1 MILSI
6 NKDIDIRLNILM
18 LSYMKHGNDFLV
30 IKDKESRFVYAN
42 KVTIHY
48 SNFSKGLYNKLF

>member
-1 MILSI
+1 MKLSI

-18 LSYMKHGNDFLV
+18 LSYMNHGNDFGV

-42 KVTIHY
+42 KATINY
-48 SNFSKGLYNKLF
+48 SNFSKGLYI